1 MRNQGR
7 HPGTWVVKLRRQ
19 LVPPTAGRLFVLFFS
34 RSQTVHGGA
43 RLQPH
48 GQRLGDSTFG
58 HRGAV
63 VFGCQGISPN
73 PVRGPPGTV
82 AFPGCGVKR
91 PRGHGGETPRGRANP
106 VVCIHSCQSPRRR
119 LQMEG
124 CKGAA
129 SQTCGEL
136 GKLPRIAAR

>member
-1 MRNQGR
+1 MRDQGQ

-19 LVPPTAGRLFVLFFS
+19 LVPPPAGRLFVFYFS
-34 RSQTVHGGA
+34 PSQTVLGGA

-73 PVRGPPGTV
+73 PVRDPQ
-82 AFPGCGVKR
+82 ALWL
-91 PRGHGGETPRGRANP
+91 
-106 VVCIHSCQSPRRR
+106 SP
-119 LQMEG
+119 
-124 CKGAA
+124 
-129 SQTCGEL
+129 
-136 GKLPRIAAR
+136 IAG